1 MPAIFWL
8 VMNKGKWFSTPS
20 KIALT
25 ILNVIILGIAIAIV
39 CFPDILDAYE
49 PHANDTSVDWDY
61 TSRVLLSTRVLPRP
75 AGHAPTTLPK

>member
-25 ILNVIILGIAIAIV
+25 IINLIILGIACAIV
-39 CFPDILDAYE
+39 CVPDILDKYE
-49 PHANDTSVDWDY
+49 SRADNTSVDWDY
-61 TSRVLLSTRVLPRP
+61 TCPV
-75 AGHAPTTLPK
+75 